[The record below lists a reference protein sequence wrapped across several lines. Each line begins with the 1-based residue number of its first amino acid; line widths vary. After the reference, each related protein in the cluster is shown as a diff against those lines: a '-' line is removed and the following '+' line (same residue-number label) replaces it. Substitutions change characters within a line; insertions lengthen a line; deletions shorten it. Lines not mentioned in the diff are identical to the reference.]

1 MSYPVITLR
10 RRREESMLRK
20 HPWIFSGAIAQ
31 VAKDI
36 TVGSVVRICSAD
48 GRFLAVGHY
57 QSATIAVRVLS
68 WEDQP
73 IDAAFWRERI
83 AAAWQMRKTV
93 GLTEND
99 DTNAFRLIHG
109 EGDGLPGLVIDCYA
123 DTAVM
128 QAHSMGM
135 HEARNDI
142 AEALKDV
149 CGDRI
154 HHIYYKSETTL
165 SKVSHP
171 SMLNGYLLKP
181 ESTSPTQESPGG
193 CVAVEA
199 GIRFRIDWER
209 GQKTGF
215 FLDQRDNR
223 ALVERYAQD
232 KKVLNLFCYT
242 GGFSCYALRGGATRV
257 DSVDSSERAIE
268 LVRENV
274 MLNFGDD
281 ERHRAICADAF
292 RFLETSE
299 ELYDVVILDPPA
311 FAKHRQSLHNALQ
324 GYTRLNRLGMER
336 VASGGLLFTFS
347 CSQAISK
354 EHFRGA
360 VLNAALQAGRK
371 VRILYQL
378 QQGADHPID
387 VCHPEGEYLK
397 GLVLYV
403 E

>member
-1 MSYPVITLR
+1 MYPIITLR
-10 RRREESMLRK
+10 RHREESILRH

-31 VAKDI
+31 MPPDI
-36 TVGSVVRICSAD
+36 VPGSVVRVCSSD

-57 QSATIAVRVLS
+57 QPATIAVRVLS
-68 WEDQP
+68 WDDRR
-73 IDAAFWRERI
+73 IDDAFWRQRI
-83 AAAWQMRKTV
+83 TAAWQMRKTL
-93 GLTEND
+93 GLTDNAE
-99 DTNAFRLIHG
+99 TNAFRLIHG
-109 EGDGLPGLVIDCYA
+109 EGDGLPGLVIDCY
-123 DTAVM
+123 DHTAVM

-135 HEARNDI
+135 HEARNTI
-142 AEALKDV
+142 AQALKEV
-149 CGDRI
+149 CADNI

-165 SKVSHP
+165 SKTNHP
-171 SMLNGYLLKP
+171 AMLNGYLLNS
-181 ESTSPTQESPGG
+181 EPTAPLSQSGG
-193 CVAVEA
+193 AVAMEN
-199 GIRFRIDWER
+199 GMRFHIDLER

-223 ALVERYAQD
+223 SLVGHYA
-232 KKVLNLFCYT
+232 KGKTVLNLFCYT

-257 DSVDSSERAIE
+257 DSVDSSERAIQ
-268 LVRENV
+268 LVNENV
-274 MLNFGDD
+274 MLNFGDQR
-281 ERHRAICADAF
+281 RHKAICADAF
-292 RFLETSE
+292 QFLDTTE
-299 ELYDVVILDPPA
+299 EMYDIVILDPPA

-324 GYTRLNRLGMER
+324 GYTRLNKLGMER
-336 VASGGLLFTFS
+336 VVPGGLLFTFS

-371 VRILYQL
+371 AHIVCQL
-378 QQGADHPID
+378 QQGMDHPIN